1 MILKEFKRKITIA
14 HSTRKCPRPKIII
27 LRLRVVQSYMKQ
39 MVKEMPWM
47 KKKSMTTASKETKY
61 GTQNSNLV
69 SHWIIK
75 AFSN

>member
-47 KKKSMTTASKETKY
+47 KKKLWLLHQKR
-61 GTQNSNLV
+61 QNMEPKIV
-69 SHWIIK
+69 I
-75 AFSN
+75 